1 MTLISRISAS
11 PARLFAGL
19 VLVLL
24 PGSLTLLAEDK
35 PKAPPTS
42 TQPAAPSRRPDP
54 AKKKE
59 EEIARV
65 MEFFRV
71 TQPDVY
77 EQAKV
82 LQGSDPARFE
92 KLVRPTIYTVNK
104 LEDMRKRSP
113 KLFELTMKDLELNY
127 RSLRLSRQL
136 KRADLPPADREK
148 LTTELTGIVSSQF
161 DIRQQIRREEIEH
174 LKTQLKELGDK
185 LQSNEKVK
193 DKLIK
198 KRVDDLVEKPPRLEW

>member
-1 MTLISRISAS
+1 MALISRISTT

-19 VLVLL
+19 ALVLL

-35 PKAPPTS
+35 PKAPATS
-42 TQPAAPSRRPDP
+42 TQPATTQARKLDP

-82 LQGSDPARFE
+82 LQGTDPERFE

-104 LEDMRKRSP
+104 LEEMKKRSP

-136 KRADLPPADREK
+136 KRADLPPADRDK
-148 LTTELTGIVSSQF
+148 LTTELTTIVSSQF
-161 DIRQQIRREEIEH
+161 DIRQQIRQEEIEN
-174 LKTQLKELGDK
+174 LKTPFQHSGIR
-185 LQSNEKVK
+185 S
-193 DKLIK
+193 
-198 KRVDDLVEKPPRLEW
+198 LEFT